1 MLSRDP
7 LKQTNALLSLGMLF
21 LVFANLARFF
31 LPRVAVLS
39 ENLADGIT
47 GFFFGVAISLLL
59 WSVIR
64 RSRQSSCRM

>member
-1 MLSRDP
+1 MQSREP
-7 LKQTNALLSLGMLF
+7 LERTNALLCLGMLF

-39 ENLADGIT
+39 EDLADGLT

-59 WSVIR
+59 WSVVR